1 MRGRSDFKEYR
12 ELLTTR
18 LSTRDVEAF
27 LKKTAI
33 AYHPIW
39 PFCVDLGGMQ

>member
-1 MRGRSDFKEYR
+1 MNLRKVV
-12 ELLTTR
+12 R
-18 LSTRDVEAF
+18 LVGSADMTTRDVEAF